1 MMIYLF
7 NYLGGGEVTMYINV
21 ELMST
26 NTVMI
31 VFINSKKEPLDIIF
45 VAPDSINTKKK
56 FSNLWLG
63 MRRKA
68 KRITNNKQRVN

>member
-1 MMIYLF
+1 MPIH
-7 NYLGGGEVTMYINV
+7 INA
-21 ELMST
+21 ELMPT

-31 VFINSKKEPLDIIF
+31 VFMNSKKETLDIIF

-63 MRRKA
+63 MRRKVN
-68 KRITNNKQRVN
+68 RITNNKLRVNQW